1 MNIIDLKIFSD
12 TNLHFFKEY
21 SELLITRLT
30 HANMSLEKDLG
41 NPDSSKNAIR
51 LKDNMDAF
59 KMLIQDAFSSTLLT
73 EEMII
78 NVANKVNQSAMY
90 ISNGY
95 RSGGGSYI
103 VDTKIPIS
111 RPLDIANDMKTL
123 IENYNSIWG
132 NLDPFEK
139 EARLHISF
147 IRIHP
152 FEDGNGR
159 TGRLI
164 LNYNLLRQSLA
175 PVIIT
180 TDLEEYYHSYIQDED
195 VEGLANLFRIQSIRE
210 NEVIG
215 ELYARYKEHEHKM
228 NCSRF

>member
-12 TNLHFFKEY
+12 SNLPFFEEY

-73 EEMII
+73 EEMMI

-95 RSGGGSYI
+95 RSGGG
-103 VDTKIPIS
+103 V
-111 RPLDIANDMKTL
+111 
-123 IENYNSIWG
+123 
-132 NLDPFEK
+132 
-139 EARLHISF
+139 
-147 IRIHP
+147 
-152 FEDGNGR
+152 
-159 TGRLI
+159 
-164 LNYNLLRQSLA
+164 
-175 PVIIT
+175 
-180 TDLEEYYHSYIQDED
+180 
-195 VEGLANLFRIQSIRE
+195 
-210 NEVIG
+210 
-215 ELYARYKEHEHKM
+215 LY
-228 NCSRF
+228 CI

>member
-12 TNLHFFKEY
+12 SNLPFFEEY

-73 EEMII
+73 EEMMI

-95 RSGGGSYI
+95 RSGG
-103 VDTKIPIS
+103 V
-111 RPLDIANDMKTL
+111 
-123 IENYNSIWG
+123 
-132 NLDPFEK
+132 
-139 EARLHISF
+139 
-147 IRIHP
+147 
-152 FEDGNGR
+152 
-159 TGRLI
+159 
-164 LNYNLLRQSLA
+164 
-175 PVIIT
+175 
-180 TDLEEYYHSYIQDED
+180 
-195 VEGLANLFRIQSIRE
+195 
-210 NEVIG
+210 
-215 ELYARYKEHEHKM
+215 LYCRY
-228 NCSRF
+228 